1 MFLSIAKHALKL
13 VLTLALGGIL
23 AATLVRFAPGFGIDE
38 ERLDIRL
45 NNQSIEALT
54 HQPQEGLASFYVH
67 YCKRLL
73 HGDLGISHTLQRPV
87 AELIRER
94 LPETLKS
101 VILGLFLAW
110 TLGLSLACLAV
121 MSRSLVLD
129 IATGMLC
136 GALLCVPAAVMA
148 LIFVLTRAPER
159 LALALVLLPKIYSYC
174 RNLLLRSSSQPHVLT
189 ARAKGL
195 GTLALLARHILWP
208 AAPQL
213 LAVAGVSAGLA
224 FTAAIP
230 IEALCDLPGVGQLA
244 WKAAMGRDLYLLI
257 TLTFLITAVTL
268 VANSACELLG
278 GMLSSRHA

>member
-13 VLTLALGGIL
+13 LLTLALGGLL
-23 AATLVRFAPGFGIDE
+23 AATLVRFAPGFGLDE

-54 HQPQEGLASFYVH
+54 QQPQENLGSFYLH
-67 YCKRLL
+67 YCERLL
-73 HGDLGISHTLQRPV
+73 HGDLGMSHTLQRPV
-87 AELIRER
+87 SELIRER

-101 VILGLFLAW
+101 VTLGLLLAW
-110 TLGLSLACLAV
+110 ALGLSLGCVTV
-121 MSRSLVLD
+121 MSRSFALD
-129 IATGMLC
+129 TAAGMFC
-136 GALLCVPAAVMA
+136 GALLCIPAAVMA
-148 LIFVLTRAPER
+148 LIFVLARAPER
-159 LALALVLLPKIYSYC
+159 LALAVVLFPKIYSYC
-174 RNLLLRSSSQPHVLT
+174 RNLLLRSMNQTHILT

-195 GTLALLARHILWP
+195 GNFRLLSRHVLWP
-208 AAPQL
+208 AVPQL

-257 TLTFLITAVTL
+257 TLTFLVTAVTL
-268 VANSACELLG
+268 VANSMCELLG
-278 GMLSSRHA
+278 NMLSARQS